1 VQPTKLQSFR
11 FPEDH
16 AQPHKI
22 ALILNTA
29 NPATERLGAYYRCGY
44 CGIFPKKKKVDKLSK
59 IVDNLNY
66 KNGRMNI

>member
-1 VQPTKLQSFR
+1 MQPTKLQSFR

-16 AQPHKI
+16 DQPHKI

-44 CGIFPKKKKVDKLSK
+44 CGIFPKKKKVVKVSK
-59 IVDNLNY
+59 IVDNLTD
-66 KNGRMNI
+66 KNGRMKI

>member
-1 VQPTKLQSFR
+1 MTRLKAFR

-16 AQPHKI
+16 TQPHKI

-44 CGIFPKKKKVDKLSK
+44 CGIFQPRKPIKKVDKLNS
-59 IVDNLNY
+59 
-66 KNGRMNI
+66 KNGIIKL